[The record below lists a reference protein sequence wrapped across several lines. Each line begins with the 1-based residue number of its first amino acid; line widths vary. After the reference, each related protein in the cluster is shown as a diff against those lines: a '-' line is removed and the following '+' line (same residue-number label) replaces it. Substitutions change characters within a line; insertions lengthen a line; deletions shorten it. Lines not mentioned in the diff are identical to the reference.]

1 MLQVFECQY
10 LQNQDLATSLQ
21 FEENCR
27 ENPEL
32 HLLLFTVR
40 RMTAEAK
47 VLRDQ
52 QITLV
57 QPGDIVFVDIRS
69 FQYDLYDN
77 LDIDDKYHLRYVV
90 RLEYT
95 RWAGRNQ
102 RSIDGIVAVFQTT
115 YQFDN
120 LMVFQV
126 GFRKEWEPNMVEVTK
141 SFLSTHR
148 DILQLIPDKR
158 VKARVEAE
166 LNR

>member
-1 MLQVFECQY
+1 M
-10 LQNQDLATSLQ
+10 
-21 FEENCR
+21 
-27 ENPEL
+27 
-32 HLLLFTVR
+32 
-40 RMTAEAK
+40 
-47 VLRDQ
+47 
-52 QITLV
+52 
-57 QPGDIVFVDIRS
+57 FVDIRS
-69 FQYDLYDN
+69 FQYDLYDDLN
-77 LDIDDKYHLRYVV
+77 IDDKYHLRYVV

-126 GFRKEWEPNMVEVTK
+126 GFRKEWEPYMVEVTK
-141 SFLSTHR
+141 GFLSTHR